1 MELIMR
7 NQTKRMNNEIS
18 NVNNRKMINNDLYKV
33 LLAIVETYEKAYAKT
48 VAVDDCEYDYDD
60 DVISVER
67 IFDEIID
74 FIYGDYA
81 GNTRLMQKRIVELNR
96 IRDHYTDEEHIKYKF

>member
-1 MELIMR
+1 MR
-7 NQTKRMNNEIS
+7 NQEKRMRNEIS

-33 LLAIVETYEKAYAKT
+33 LLTIVETYEKAYAKT
-48 VAVDDCEYDYDD
+48 IAVDDCEYDYVA

-74 FIYGDYA
+74 FIYRDYE
-81 GNTRLMQKRIVELNR
+81 GNTRLMKKRIVELNR
-96 IRDHYTDEEHIKYKF
+96 IRDHYTDEEHVSYKF